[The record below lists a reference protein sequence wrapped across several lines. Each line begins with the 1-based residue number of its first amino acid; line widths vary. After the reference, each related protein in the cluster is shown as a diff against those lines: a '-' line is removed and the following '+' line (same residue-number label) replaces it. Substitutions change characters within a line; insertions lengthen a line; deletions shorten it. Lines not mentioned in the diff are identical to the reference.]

1 MGQSLRGLTNLY
13 NFVKDL
19 REASKAADQLLRAV
33 TSLERMIKEVES
45 LIASVK
51 GISDTSTEGVLA
63 SLAIDIEDCAKD
75 ISTMGFGSKGL
86 SL

>member
-1 MGQSLRGLTNLY
+1 
-13 NFVKDL
+13 
-19 REASKAADQLLRAV
+19 
-33 TSLERMIKEVES
+33 MIKEVES